1 MVYSYKL
8 TLKKEN
14 TKEALN
20 ITSKN
25 MFNPILEEN
34 FLAKDH
40 LVFSMVLNDLDL
52 IKEFKTFGFNL
63 IVKDVKD
70 NFLVIECNSY
80 RKLKDLLDF
89 IRIVFKFDLLKKIED
104 LNDFYKYVLGLENF
118 SSDFT
123 LNKLMFRDHL
133 NHNEK
138 FKEIFN
144 YFKLNKHLIK

>member
-8 TLKKEN
+8 TLKKGN
-14 TKEALN
+14 NKEALN
-20 ITSKN
+20 VTSEK

-34 FLAKDH
+34 FLAKNH
-40 LVFSMVLNDLDL
+40 ILFSMILNNLDL

-63 IVKDVKD
+63 IVKDVNN
-70 NFLVIECNSY
+70 NFLVIECNTY
-80 RKLKDLLDF
+80 KKLKDLIDF
-89 IRIVFKFDLLKKIED
+89 IRILLKFDLLKKIED

-118 SSDFT
+118 SSDFE

-133 NHNEK
+133 NHNEN